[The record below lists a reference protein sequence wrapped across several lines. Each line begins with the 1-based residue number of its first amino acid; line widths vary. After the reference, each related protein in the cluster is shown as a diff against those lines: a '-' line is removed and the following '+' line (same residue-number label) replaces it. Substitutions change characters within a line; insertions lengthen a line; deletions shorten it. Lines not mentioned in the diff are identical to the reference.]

1 LKADRLGAA
10 LLLVLSISSTSSGA
24 QDPDDEASPVA
35 PPSVSGEAG
44 QESAAE
50 PAGEGEPPLI
60 DTSQDAGEDD
70 DMASRRRRR
79 RLFKTDFDGPL
90 STFSFGLGF
99 LLDGAAYSQ
108 SDGSEAQVTI
118 DDPDYGVR
126 DSRLL
131 ARGKFHTERPFSW
144 TIGYMYDNS
153 DSSWRFRQT
162 GLQIGFPEAKG
173 RLFIG
178 RTKEGFSLIKVM
190 TGYHPWTQERS
201 PGLDAFVP
209 ILADGFKWM
218 GYFPEK
224 RMFFSL
230 GVFGDQWSEDEGF
243 ATYDNQVVTR
253 VGGLPIS
260 RNEGA
265 TILHVAVM
273 ARSGD
278 PDEGSI
284 GFRSKPEDSL
294 SPFFVDTGKF
304 AADQATTLGAEAYY
318 RSGPLM
324 FGGEYNRQT
333 ADAVTGHDP
342 AFHAADAVVVWMVTG
357 ETRGYNAPG
366 GFFEAISPDRTVFEG
381 GIGALEAVFH
391 VSYIDLDDGTFNGG
405 KMWRITPM
413 MNWHLSDNIRFELGY
428 GYAELDRFDRQGS
441 TQFLQSRLQ
450 LTL

>member
-1 LKADRLGAA
+1 LSRHPLAA
-10 LLLVLSISSTSSGA
+10 ILLVLFV
-24 QDPDDEASPVA
+24 VA
-35 PPSVSGEAG
+35 PPIARAQEDEEDEAPPTPA
-44 QESAAE
+44 QQAAAVDE
-50 PAGEGEPPLI
+50 EQPPAI
-60 DTSQDAGEDD
+60 DHAADAGEDD
-70 DMASRRRRR
+70 DLSPRRRRR
-79 RLFKTDFDGPL
+79 RLFKTEFDGPL

-99 LLDGAAYSQ
+99 LMDGAAYSQ
-108 SDGSEAQVTI
+108 DSDSEEQVTI
-118 DDPDYGVR
+118 DDPDDGVR

-144 TIGYMYDNS
+144 TIGYMYDS
-153 DSSWRFRQT
+153 ADDEWRFRQT

-209 ILADGFKWM
+209 ILADGLKWM
-218 GYFPEK
+218 GHFPEK
-224 RMFFSL
+224 RVFFSL

-253 VGGLPIS
+253 IGGLPIFADGG
-260 RNEGA
+260 E

-284 GFRSKPEDSL
+284 RFRSKPEESL
-294 SPFFVDTGKF
+294 SPFFVDTGAF

-318 RSGPLM
+318 RSGPWL
-324 FGGEYNRQT
+324 FGGEYDRQS
-333 ADAVTGHDP
+333 ADAVTGGDP
-342 AFHAADAVVVWMVTG
+342 VFHAADAVAVWLITG

-366 GFFEAISPDRTVFEG
+366 GYFEAVSPNRTVFEG
-381 GIGALEAVFH
+381 GIGAWEAVLH

-405 KMWRITPM
+405 KLWRITPM
-413 MNWHLSDNIRFELGY
+413 VNWHLSDNIRFELGY
-428 GYAELDRFDRQGS
+428 GYSELDRFDRQGH